1 MLKLFTKHPH
11 SIGETY
17 FQHMFTALKFTLLF
31 VKLAVTA
38 FVHALLPFL
47 FVDTASKKV
56 CKLAKEMEERNAQNR

>member
-1 MLKLFTKHPH
+1 MLKIFTKHPN

-17 FQHMFTALKFTLLF
+17 VQHCCTALKFTSI
-31 VKLAVTA
+31 

-56 CKLAKEMEERNAQNR
+56 CKLAKEMEERNAKT